1 MSPNEKCDS
10 MPVNAL
16 KSDLTAKHYRV
27 SDKQLYDIY
36 TGFFFA
42 LLKNLDNNFLRFHS
56 MTFFICI
63 YDKITFF
70 YVITFCFEI
79 AHIVVWVTVTVCIRI
94 VRLHL
99 K

>member
-1 MSPNEKCDS
+1 MSPNGKCDS
-10 MPVNAL
+10 MPVSAL
-16 KSDLTAKHYRV
+16 KSDLSAKYYRV
-27 SDKQLYDIY
+27 QLNIFMIF
-36 TGFFFA
+36 TRFIFA
-42 LLKNLDNNFLRFHS
+42 LLKKLEHNFLRFHS
-56 MTFFICI
+56 MTILICI